1 MPGIRGDGVV
11 TVSTIFPILVVAVA
25 LMPAR
30 AEAGSQARANPGSC
44 GDPKEVSF
52 RQDLLPAL
60 RESCVS
66 CHYSE
71 KDMLGLDLRAE
82 AAYATVMGRK
92 SKFAGELLVKPG
104 DPDHSFLVEKIVGKP
119 RFGQQMPPY
128 GRPLSP
134 RERKLIVDW
143 TRQGARNN

>member
-1 MPGIRGDGVV
+1 MPGIRGEGVI
-11 TVSTIFPILVVAVA
+11 TVSTIVSALVIAAV
-25 LMPAR
+25 LLPAR
-30 AEAGSQARANPGSC
+30 AEAGSGDRANPGSC
-44 GDPKEVSF
+44 GAPREVSF

-71 KDMLGLDLRAE
+71 KDMLGLDLRPE
-82 AAYATVMGRK
+82 AAYATVIGRK
-92 SKFAGELLVKPG
+92 SKFAGELLVQPG